1 MVTLHGSNGRYAF
14 DPLDPATRLGQGGM
28 GVVFRGVETSSGRAV
43 AVKVLYRE
51 LSAQASHVERAR
63 REAAI
68 QIRHENLLEMLDFVE
83 LKGIYHSVSE
93 LLEGETLARRL
104 DALRAEGEFLPL
116 PEIKRVGEALLNA
129 LEALHTQQPRIIH
142 RDVDP
147 SNLMLCA
154 DGRIKLMDF
163 GVVKLSD
170 GVRKSLTGLGA
181 ILGKPHYAAPE
192 QIRNRPDDVVD
203 ESTDLYAAG
212 ITLYELLTGQVPFDA
227 PNEYD
232 LMQLQI
238 QQPLPRHP
246 RLPRTTFQFLQ
257 TATAKD
263 QRRRYRTAALMRR
276 DLDRLAGP
284 VLPRQPPWQRRPLL
298 IAALTLPLLLLVI
311 GFFYQRQSGRKARY
325 QALCERAEAFR
336 RQARYD
342 SAARVFG
349 EALVV
354 WETDSIRSR
363 KKGME
368 NLPNSIALFQRKRYG
383 GAASSFAADTLDPS
397 AREAFYYLGI
407 LRFYGLG
414 TPADTQRAVA
424 FYRHAAR
431 LGYALAQVR
440 LGNALVN
447 GWGVRVDF
455 AEAEAW
461 YQLARADSTGFAR
474 GDALYGLYYLYAS
487 GGNGLTR
494 DFPRSLGFLRAS
506 ARVGSLEA
514 MHRLGVKY
522 RYGDALLTQNPDS
535 ARFWLRL
542 AAGAGHREATRQL
555 QELGGTNPFNLNPL
569 FDGTRRKPTPPRR
582 RRSSFWENLFG
593 PSRRTP
599 SKR

>member
-1 MVTLHGSNGRYAF
+1 
-14 DPLDPATRLGQGGM
+14 
-28 GVVFRGVETSSGRAV
+28 
-43 AVKVLYRE
+43 
-51 LSAQASHVERAR
+51 
-63 REAAI
+63 
-68 QIRHENLLEMLDFVE
+68 
-83 LKGIYHSVSE
+83 
-93 LLEGETLARRL
+93 
-104 DALRAEGEFLPL
+104 
-116 PEIKRVGEALLNA
+116 
-129 LEALHTQQPRIIH
+129 IH

-147 SNLMLCA
+147 TNLMLCA

-246 RLPRTTFQFLQ
+246 RLSREAFSFLQ
-257 TATAKD
+257 KATTKD
-263 QRRRYRTAALMRR
+263 QRRRYRSAGQMRR
-276 DLDRLAGP
+276 ALVGLPTGP
-284 VLPRQPPWQRRPLL
+284 VSPPLPPLWKRQPVQV
-298 IAALTLPLLLLVI
+298 AAVTLSVLLLL
-311 GFFYQRQSGRKARY
+311 GGMYFQNRADKKARY
-325 QALCERAEAFR
+325 LALCERAEGFR
-336 RQARYD
+336 TRMKFD

-354 WETDSIRSR
+354 WETDSIRLR
-363 KKGME
+363 KKMVE
-368 NLPNSIALFQRKRYG
+368 NLPKSIALFQRQRYS
-383 GAASSFAADTLDPS
+383 GATSSFAADTLDPS

-424 FYRHAAR
+424 LYRHAAR

-447 GWGVRVDF
+447 GWGIRVDF
-455 AEAEAW
+455 AEAETW

-494 DFPRSLGFLRAS
+494 DYPRSLGFLRAS

-535 ARFWLRL
+535 ARYWLRL

-555 QELGGTNPFNLNPL
+555 QELGGTNPFNLNTL
-569 FDGTRRKPTPPRR
+569 FNGTRRKPTPPRR